1 MLAEGLCHQA
11 LTQPDVLSFAICLWP
26 WVMQAVFL
34 ELGEGRQWLGSLL
47 SRALW
52 LRWLWAK
59 PPPCRVSG
67 ELEVREQ
74 RKKEGKREEGTGAL
88 SPAPFCFS
96 SPFPKRRWK
105 MREESEEKVGE

>member
-1 MLAEGLCHQA
+1 MLAEGLCHQS

-52 LRWLWAK
+52 LR
-59 PPPCRVSG
+59 
-67 ELEVREQ
+67 
-74 RKKEGKREEGTGAL
+74 
-88 SPAPFCFS
+88 
-96 SPFPKRRWK
+96 
-105 MREESEEKVGE
+105 